1 MMKIGKFIGQVKIE
15 MKKVAWPT
23 RSELISSTV
32 VVIIATIILGF
43 FIGICDLVL
52 SRIINL
58 LIGGVF

>member
-23 RSELISSTV
+23 RAELISSTI
-32 VVIIATIILGF
+32 VVITATLLLGV

-52 SRIINL
+52 SRAVNL
-58 LIGGVF
+58 LISGVF